1 MSTVRALLVIDVQVG
16 LIAGEDPAYHKD
28 EVLEN
33 IAGLLAKARATHMP
47 VVFMQHES
55 DPGSLLEAGTAAW
68 QIHPDVA
75 PLGDELVLSKRASD
89 SFYETVL
96 QKELE
101 ARDVTHL
108 VITGCKTEA
117 CVDTTSRVAVSRG
130 YDVTLVQDA
139 HSTTDSDVL
148 TAEQIVA
155 HHNDTLDDFGNDEHA
170 IVLKRASEIEF

>member
-1 MSTVRALLVIDVQVG
+1 MVFSNGRSTHFMSTVSALLVIDVQVG
-16 LIAGEDPAYHKD
+16 LIAGKDPAYRSD

-33 IAGLLAKARATHMP
+33 IAGLLAKARATRMP
-47 VVFMQHES
+47 VIFMQHES

-68 QIHPDVA
+68 QIHPAIA
-75 PLGDELVLSKRASD
+75 PLGNEIVLSKRASD

-101 ARDVTHL
+101 TRGVTHL
-108 VITGCKTEA
+108 IITGCKTEA

-130 YDVTLVQDA
+130 YDITLVQDA

-148 TAEQIVA
+148 TAVQI
-155 HHNDTLDDFGNDEHA
+155 
-170 IVLKRASEIEF
+170 